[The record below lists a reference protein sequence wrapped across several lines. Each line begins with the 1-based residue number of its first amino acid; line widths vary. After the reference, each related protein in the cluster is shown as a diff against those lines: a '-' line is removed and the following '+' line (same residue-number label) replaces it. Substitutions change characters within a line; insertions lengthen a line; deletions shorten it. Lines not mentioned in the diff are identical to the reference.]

1 MNQIQKDAQ
10 IKIIISQTN
19 YDYET
24 AENKLK
30 EWKYDFIKVIKEFL
44 NPTFQ
49 EKEKQIKKEKN
60 KVVSVN
66 QSIMKELRNFKDI
79 QNKNHDQY
87 KKYRDY
93 LKKEEEL
100 SELNKHLL
108 QQQLLKEK
116 LEAQNLEAQKL
127 AQKKAQKLD
136 ESLPEEIKL

>member
-116 LEAQNLEAQKL
+116 LEAQNLKAQKL

>member
-1 MNQIQKDAQ
+1 
-10 IKIIISQTN
+10 
-19 YDYET
+19 
-24 AENKLK
+24 
-30 EWKYDFIKVIKEFL
+30 
-44 NPTFQ
+44 
-49 EKEKQIKKEKN
+49 
-60 KVVSVN
+60 
-66 QSIMKELRNFKDI
+66 MKELRNFKDI

-127 AQKKAQKLD
+127 AQKKAQKLY

>member
-10 IKIIISQTN
+10 LKIIISQTN
-19 YDYET
+19 YDYDT

-30 EWKYDFIKVIKEFL
+30 EWNYDFIKVIKEFL
-44 NPTFQ
+44 NPKFQ

-108 QQQLLKEK
+108 QQPFFKGLGLGY
-116 LEAQNLEAQKL
+116 LMSYRFYFGI
-127 AQKKAQKLD
+127 D
-136 ESLPEEIKL
+136 TR